1 MQPDAPTLA
10 TTPLDPA
17 RTIHAGD
24 LAPKDLYYLMN
35 SVVVP
40 RPIAWVASRSA
51 DGVDNLAPHSFFTI
65 ASTDPATV
73 AFTTIGDKD
82 TVTNIRATGDFV
94 VNIVD
99 HALVERMNVTAADAP
114 GHVSEFDV
122 AGVTRLASE
131 RVASRRVAESPVSI
145 ECVLDRIIEIGN
157 SNMILGTVVALHVA
171 ERLRDDRDRVAPERL
186 DAVARMGGATY
197 STTRDRFD
205 LTRPTWS
212 DLDQSS

>member
-1 MQPDAPTLA
+1 MQPDTPHLA
-10 TTPLDPA
+10 TEPTDRA

-24 LAPKDLYYLMN
+24 LAPRDLYYLMN

-99 HALVERMNVTAADAP
+99 Q
-114 GHVSEFDV
+114 
-122 AGVTRLASE
+122 
-131 RVASRRVAESPVSI
+131 RVAS
-145 ECVLDRIIEIGN
+145 
-157 SNMILGTVVALHVA
+157 
-171 ERLRDDRDRVAPERL
+171 
-186 DAVARMGGATY
+186 
-197 STTRDRFD
+197 
-205 LTRPTWS
+205 
-212 DLDQSS
+212 